1 MSNQKNRGKEL
12 SPEATMMIMNA
23 MVKAGNKLEIDEPP
37 LVIPPMVY
45 VLLSKPKPN

>member
-1 MSNQKNRGKEL
+1 MSSQKNKGKEL
-12 SPEATMMIMNA
+12 TPEVTWLILNK